1 METKKFDLEDRLV
14 KFACMC
20 LDVCDLLPNTKTGE
34 NLEYQLS
41 KSSTASA
48 LVYGEAQAAES
59 KADFIHKMK
68 VVLKE
73 IRESRINLRI
83 IIEKPILQSEKV
95 QSVYKEANEL
105 MAIFLKSVETAKQNK
120 VTSTFKFL
128 IPYFLFLISW

>member
-1 METKKFDLEDRLV
+1 MESKKFDLEDRLV
-14 KFACMC
+14 RFACMC
-20 LDVCDLLPNTKTGE
+20 LDVCDLLPNTKTGQ

-41 KSSTASA
+41 KSSTSSA

-83 IIEKPILQSEKV
+83 IIEKPVLQNEKV
-95 QSVYKEANEL
+95 QIAYKEVNEL
-105 MAIFLKSVETAKQNK
+105 MAIFLKSIETAKQNK
-120 VTSTFKFL
+120 
-128 IPYFLFLISW
+128 